1 MKSLPFALLLCTLPV
16 GVAHADTLRIP
27 LGQQQAARQID
38 SLPQRGTSAQAV
50 LERHGQ
56 PSRRHEAV
64 GQPPIRRW
72 DYADFSVYLEHDHVV
87 HSVRQHQPR
96 TSTTP

>member
-1 MKSLPFALLLCTLPV
+1 MKSLPIALLLCLLPA
-16 GVAHADTLRIP
+16 GVAHADTLTIP
-27 LGQQQAARQID
+27 LGQQQAGRQND
-38 SLPQRGTSAQAV
+38 SLPQRGTRAQAV

-72 DYADFSVYLEHDHVV
+72 DYEGFSVYLEHDHVV
-87 HSVRQHQPR
+87 HSVHQYQPR
-96 TSTTP
+96 TSARP

>member
-1 MKSLPFALLLCTLPV
+1 MLSLGL
-16 GVAHADTLRIP
+16 AHADTLTIP
-27 LGQQQAARQID
+27 LGQQQAARQPD
-38 SLPQRGTSAQAV
+38 SLPQRGMSAQT
-50 LERHGQ
+50 LLKRHGQ

-72 DYADFSVYLEHDHVV
+72 DYASFSVYLEHDHVV

-96 TSTTP
+96 TSTNP